1 MNRTNKNGETSGAV
15 EKSEKIEKI
24 EKSEKGEVFDK
35 NEKAGAEKNAELRC
49 GAKVPKHLAVI
60 MDGNGR
66 WAKMR
71 GKPREYGHKAGA
83 SAVSKIVD
91 AAFNRGVYALSLYA
105 LSSENLSR
113 PEEEVKNLINLL
125 DGGIKKEGK
134 RAAKN
139 GVRFVV
145 SGDIGVLSEKSQKNV
160 LKLQKQT
167 ENCTSHLLNICF
179 NYGGRQE
186 ICRACNNILQAGEK
200 LVTPETFEKYLY
212 TAEIPDVD
220 LVIRTGGEKRI
231 SNFLLWQI
239 SYAELY
245 FTDVLWPDFNES
257 ELDNALYWF
266 ASRSRRFGKV

>member
-1 MNRTNKNGETSGAV
+1 MNETDNIGEKAEKVEKSGKS
-15 EKSEKIEKI
+15 EKSEKA
-24 EKSEKGEVFDK
+24 EKSEVSDK
-35 NEKAGAEKNAELRC
+35 SDEKAFAKKNLP
-49 GAKVPKHLAVI
+49 GHLAII

-71 GKPREYGHKAGA
+71 GKPREYGHKVGA
-83 SAVSKIVD
+83 SAVSDIVD
-91 AAFNRGVYALSLYA
+91 AAFARGIYALSLYC

-145 SGDIGVLSEKSQKNV
+145 SGDISVLSEKSQKSV

-167 ENCTSHLLNICF
+167 ENCTSHVLNICF

-186 ICRACNNILQAGEK
+186 ICRACDGVLQSGEK
-200 LVTPETFEKYLY
+200 HITPETFEKYLY
-212 TAEIPDVD
+212 TAGLPDVD
-220 LVIRTGGEKRI
+220 LVVRTGGEKRI

-245 FTDVLWPDFNES
+245 FTDVLWPDFDSE
-257 ELDNALYWF
+257 ELDKSIDWF
-266 ASRSRRFGKV
+266 LSRSRRFGNV